1 MRILDCEE
9 REGRTEKEGA
19 GRERRNKKEDRI
31 PLRCCLQRLYFST
44 QRRSKGA
51 KTQREKEE
59 WRRKKG
65 ERGEG
70 RRRRWS
76 AIKMFS
82 PATLFFNAKKKQR
95 RKGAKGSR

>member
-44 QRRSKGA
+44 QRRNKDLKGA
-51 KTQREKEE
+51 KR
-59 WRRKKG
+59 
-65 ERGEG
+65 
-70 RRRRWS
+70 
-76 AIKMFS
+76 A
-82 PATLFFNAKKKQR
+82 
-95 RKGAKGSR
+95 GSVKRDFLVLS